1 MGLAKDLCPFK
12 GLEWSLVI
20 ILSSFAIYGLAA
32 TSALASPAT
41 IALSPPA
48 GEVGDTVTVEGSG
61 FAPFSEVRI
70 SFDEGNASTTPDI
83 VNVDQQGEF
92 AASFEVPSATI
103 AGIKTVRAIDDSA
116 NATSAA
122 SNFTV
127 INTAPVADPQLSILI
142 AENSSKAIF
151 LSASDVNGDVLV
163 FSISE
168 DASHGSL
175 SDFETES
182 GALVYT
188 PEVDYHGEDSFSFIA
203 NDGTEDSNMAIV
215 SIQVVGVNGSN
226 SPPIPENQSVETDE
240 DTSISIVLTAFD
252 ADEDNPA
259 FAVVEQPDHGVL
271 SGSPPNLV
279 FTPSA
284 NYAGLDSFIF
294 SVNDGHVNSTAFGTV
309 NIAIVS
315 ENDLPVAQSMSLN
328 VEENSRKSMIL
339 RGVDADGDS
348 LSFLPISEPTH
359 GTLIGSP
366 PNLSYEPFED
376 YTGRDSFLFVAS
388 DWVGD
393 GEPAT
398 VLIRVVSPDEVD
410 EQVDEDTDDAYYYDN
425 EDDYDNTFG
434 GGDAAYYNNPPS
446 ANSQSISGTE
456 DIPLIVNFSA
466 SDPENDYFGFE
477 IVDYPLHGNLT
488 GFDADNGTAIYTPAP
503 EYSGPDTFAFTAND
517 DYGQSDRAIMSI
529 FIAEVNDPPKA
540 IDQYVTAFGNAIDIT
555 LTSSDPDSDYRRY
568 TIISDPVNGTLSGT
582 PPYMQYWITN
592 PGTNETDS
600 FSFSVNDL
608 ESDGNVGIVWIN
620 VAAPLDSTTDFGGNE
635 ATDDDLD
642 GEYPEPNISSS
653 NGSAQQNDTASN
665 HDDITPGSDLTSE
678 RIIVDKSNVQILLSW
693 EQDGQDEGVERT
705 LNLQF
710 ADRRTRVPLGNDVW
724 YDLVVFDNDH
734 KEIKVLRDLVAVNS
748 VDSQKIAF
756 PANGIYHFEV
766 NVKGVIDESTNS
778 VLQGSDVTG
787 TAFGTVVVPEFPV
800 STMIM
805 AAAIAAIL
813 GLPMAVRKF
822 QHLGS
827 PP

>member
-1 MGLAKDLCPFK
+1 MGLAKDLCPSN
-12 GLEWSLVI
+12 GLNWSLVI
-20 ILSSFAIYGLAA
+20 ILLSFAIYGLTA

-41 IALSPPA
+41 IALSPPV

-61 FAPFSEVRI
+61 FAPFSEVSI
-70 SFDEGNASTTPDI
+70 SFDESNANTTPDI
-83 VNVDQQGEF
+83 VVVDQQGEF
-92 AASFEVPSATI
+92 AASFDVPNGAI
-103 AGIKTVRAIDDSA
+103 AGIKTVRAVDDSG
-116 NATSAA
+116 NVTSE
-122 SNFTV
+122 FTV
-127 INTAPVADPQLSILI
+127 INTAPIADPQVSILI
-142 AENSSKAIF
+142 AENSSKAIS

-163 FSISE
+163 FSISGN
-168 DASHGSL
+168 ASHGSL

-188 PEVDYHGEDSFSFIA
+188 PEVDYDGEDSFSFIA
-203 NDGTEDSNMAIV
+203 NDGTEDSNIAIV
-215 SIQVVGVNGSN
+215 SIQVVGGNGSN
-226 SPPIPENQSVETDE
+226 TAPIPEDQSVETDE
-240 DTSISIVLTAFD
+240 DTSKAIVLTAFD
-252 ADEDNPA
+252 ADGDNQA
-259 FAVVEQPDHGVL
+259 FEVVEQPDHGLL

-284 NYAGLDSFIF
+284 NYAGLDSFMF
-294 SVNDGHVNSTAFGTV
+294 SVNDGHVNSTTFGTV

-315 ENDLPVAQSMSLN
+315 ENDLPVAQSISLN
-328 VEENSRKSMIL
+328 VEENSHESMIL
-339 RGVDADGDS
+339 RGLDAEGDP
-348 LSFLPISEPTH
+348 LSFLLISEPTH
-359 GTLIGSP
+359 GTLTGSP
-366 PNLSYEPFED
+366 PNISYEPFED
-376 YTGRDSFLFVAS
+376 YTGRDSFMFVAS

-398 VLIRVVSPDEVD
+398 VSIRVVSPDEED

-425 EDDYDNTFG
+425 EDNYDNTFG
-434 GGDAAYYNNPPS
+434 GGDYAYYNNPPS

-456 DIPLIVNFSA
+456 DIPLMVNFSA

-477 IVDYPLHGNLT
+477 IVDYPLHGNLS
-488 GFDADNGTAIYTPAP
+488 GFDADNGTVIYTPAP
-503 EYSGPDTFAFTAND
+503 EYSGTDTFTFTAND
-517 DYGQSDRAIMSI
+517 DYGQSDRAIVSI

-540 IDQYVTAFGNAIDIT
+540 IDQYVTTFGNAIEIT

-582 PPYMQYWITN
+582 PPYLQYWITN
-592 PGTNETDS
+592 PGTNATDS
-600 FSFSVNDL
+600 FSFRVNDL

-620 VAAPLDSTTDFGGNE
+620 AARSSNSTSSVGDNE
-635 ATDDDLD
+635 STNGDLD
-642 GEYPEPNISSS
+642 GEKPQPNTSSS
-653 NGSAQQNDTASN
+653 SKGSAQQNNSASN
-665 HDDITPGSDLTSE
+665 HDEITTGSDLTSD
-678 RIIVDKSNVQILLSW
+678 RIIVDKSNMQILLSW
-693 EQDGQDEGVERT
+693 EQDGQEQGVERT

-724 YDLVVFDNDH
+724 YDLALFDNDH

-778 VLQGSDVTG
+778 VLQDSDHTG
-787 TAFGTVVVPEFPV
+787 TAFGTVVVPEFPI

-813 GLPMAVRKF
+813 GLSMAVRKF
-822 QHLGS
+822 QLLG
-827 PP
+827 